1 MSYTEFKLTNTSG
14 STIVLSSLDNLSL
27 AGNAVDVDVF
37 DNANGGFG
45 VEDVINNS
53 ELEAHLQSGDIT
65 AIDQYGGLFRSVV
78 PLFGHMY
85 TEIAPPQITATVDD
99 YYPVGWENAKLV
111 CLDLQGIKNCTGFKK
126 TFHGD
131 RKMIRNDSAYEFK
144 IKSNDSASFEE
155 NRVYVSEFRTN
166 AGDFRL
172 KKYSIVEII
181 YHGGDQKWYTI
192 DSEKP

>member
-1 MSYTEFKLTNTSG
+1 MSYTEFKLTNASG
-14 STIVLSSLDNLSL
+14 SAIVLSTLDNFSL

-53 ELEAHLQSGDIT
+53 ELEAYLQSGDIT
-65 AIDQYGGLFRSVV
+65 AIDQYGGLLRTVV
-78 PLFGHMY
+78 PLYGHMY
-85 TEIAPPQITATVDD
+85 TEIAPPLITTQVDD
-99 YYPVGWENAKLV
+99 YYPLGWENAKLV

-131 RKMIRNDSAYEFK
+131 IKLIRNDSAYEFK
-144 IKSNDSASFEE
+144 IKSNNSASQAE
-155 NRVYVSEFRTN
+155 NRVYASEFRTN

-172 KKYSIVEII
+172 KKYSIVQII

>member
-1 MSYTEFKLTNTSG
+1 MSYTEFKLTNASG
-14 STIVLSSLDNLSL
+14 STIVLATLDNLSL
-27 AGNAVDVDVF
+27 AGNAVDVDIF

-53 ELEAHLQSGDIT
+53 ELEAYLQSGDIT
-65 AIDQYGGLFRSVV
+65 AIDQYGGLFRTVV
-78 PLFGHMY
+78 PLYGHMY
-85 TEIAPPQITATVDD
+85 TEIAPPKITSNVNN
-99 YYPVGWENAKLV
+99 YYPLGWENAKLV

-131 RKMIRNDSAYEFK
+131 IKLIRNDSAYEFK
-144 IKSNDSASFEE
+144 LKSNNSASQSE
-155 NRVYVSEFRTN
+155 NRIYASEFRTN

-172 KKYSIVEII
+172 KKYSIIQII

-192 DSEKP
+192 APKKP

>member
-1 MSYTEFKLTNTSG
+1 MSYTEFKLTNASG
-14 STIVLSSLDNLSL
+14 STIVLSSFDNLSL
-27 AGNAVDVDVF
+27 AGNAVDVDIF

-45 VEDVINNS
+45 VEDVINNP
-53 ELEAHLQSGDIT
+53 ELEVHLQSGDIT
-65 AIDQYGGLFRSVV
+65 AIDQYGGLFRTVV
-78 PLFGHMY
+78 PLFGYLY
-85 TEIAPPQITATVDD
+85 TEIAPPIITATVDD

-131 RKMIRNDSAYEFK
+131 RKIAYEFK
-144 IKSNDSASFEE
+144 IKSNNSASQPE
-155 NRVYVSEFRTN
+155 NRVYASEFRTN

-181 YHGGDQKWYTI
+181 YHGGDQKWYTV
-192 DSEKP
+192 DPKKP